1 MSVTQLSRFI
11 HSQRGGPAKQTHES
25 LLRRDLGYFFGV
37 KTQKLGLLVFWDYL
51 HDPWG
56 RSCKANPKIPPASGF
71 GLFFWREN
79 SKAGAFGFHA
89 KKITPKKLRLFWGLL
104 CGGRGIRT
112 PGPVTVNGFQD
123 RRIRPLCHPSLTGR
137 KNTMKFDSCKAFLPS
152 IRKNMRMEIIHFFTV
167 Y

>member
-56 RSCKANPKIPPASGF
+56 KNLQSKPQNPSCV
-71 GLFFWREN
+71 
-79 SKAGAFGFHA
+79 
-89 KKITPKKLRLFWGLL
+89 
-104 CGGRGIRT
+104 GIW
-112 PGPVTVNGFQD
+112 V
-123 RRIRPLCHPSLTGR
+123 I
-137 KNTMKFDSCKAFLPS
+137 FLA
-152 IRKNMRMEIIHFFTV
+152 
-167 Y
+167 